1 MTTQRTAVKQSTP
14 LTPVC
19 KILVE
24 TERRSYGSFEQRAK
38 PQDDIA
44 VTSRARQREI
54 QQRARTIDTAYKRAC
69 VMLNHLR
76 KS

>member
-1 MTTQRTAVKQSTP
+1 MFCST
-14 LTPVC
+14 
-19 KILVE
+19 LVE

-38 PQDDIA
+38 RQDDIA

-54 QQRARTIDTAYKRAC
+54 QQRVPTIDTAYKRAW
-69 VMLNHLR
+69 VMLNRLR